1 VDDVLIMARTKQTL
15 IDTFLKLKN
24 EALKYGPIIFIKTK
38 YLKCTRKQT
47 LDGKLSVESMQ
58 FGQVESFKYLGSI
71 VNKNNTIEEEIK
83 ERIMAGNEAFY
94 ANKRMFQ
101 GKLLSKRSKLKLYW
115 SVIIPVV
122 TYACETWVLKE
133 NVIQKLMIFERK
145 VLRKIFGPTKQQNGL
160 WRIKTNEELDK
171 LIKHKNI
178 IRFVKA
184 QRLNWLGHIERMS
197 EERVVKKINNWKPI
211 AS

>member
-1 VDDVLIMARTKQTL
+1 
-15 IDTFLKLKN
+15 
-24 EALKYGPIIFIKTK
+24 
-38 YLKCTRKQT
+38 
-47 LDGKLSVESMQ
+47 MQ
-58 FGQVESFKYLGSI
+58 FEQVESFKYLRSI

-83 ERIMAGNEAFY
+83 ERIMAGNKALY
-94 ANKRMFQ
+94 TNKRMFQ
-101 GKLLSKRSKLKLYW
+101 DKLLSKRCKLKLYC
-115 SVIIPVV
+115 SVIRPVV

-160 WRIKTNEELDK
+160 WIIKTNEELDK

-184 QRLNWLGHIERMS
+184 QRLNWLGHIERIS
-197 EERVVKKINNWKPI
+197 EERVVKEINNWKPF

>member
-1 VDDVLIMARTKQTL
+1 
-15 IDTFLKLKN
+15 
-24 EALKYGPIIFIKTK
+24 
-38 YLKCTRKQT
+38 
-47 LDGKLSVESMQ
+47 
-58 FGQVESFKYLGSI
+58 
-71 VNKNNTIEEEIK
+71 
-83 ERIMAGNEAFY
+83 MAGNKAFY

-101 GKLLSKRSKLKLYW
+101 DKLLSKRSKLKLYW
-115 SVIIPVV
+115 SIIRPVI

-133 NVIQKLMIFERK
+133 NVIQKLMIFERQ
-145 VLRKIFGPTKQQNGL
+145 VLRKIFGSAKQQNGL

-197 EERVVKKINNWKPI
+197 EEVAVKKINNWKPI
-211 AS
+211 TSRPIGRPKNRWDDDVRNYLKIMKVNNWKDCAKDRNKWKSVVEWAKTLTEL